1 MRVDDVLTLEW
12 QTVEQLMKKTKSA
25 KPSVISRLNKLYNNW
40 KAVEKKSE
48 NGVMYYRLL
57 EKRTS

>member
-1 MRVDDVLTLEW
+1 MKVDDVLTREW

-40 KAVEKKSE
+40 KAVEKKKE
-48 NGVMYYRLL
+48 NGTMYYRAT
-57 EKRTS
+57 EK

>member
-1 MRVDDVLTLEW
+1 MKADDALTREW

-25 KPSVISRLNKLYNNW
+25 KPSVVSRLNKLYNNW

-48 NGVMYYRLL
+48 NGVMYYRLV
-57 EKRTS
+57 EKRNS